1 MIDALK
7 MVLRDKLRDLEDI
20 RQEKARIR
28 EQLDELETEE
38 MKTAYYV
45 ADLEKHIAEIE
56 KGDVN

>member
-7 MVLRDKLRDLEDI
+7 LVLRDKLRDLEEI
-20 RQEKARIR
+20 RQEKARVR

-38 MKTAYYV
+38 METAYYV

-56 KGDVN
+56 REDVN